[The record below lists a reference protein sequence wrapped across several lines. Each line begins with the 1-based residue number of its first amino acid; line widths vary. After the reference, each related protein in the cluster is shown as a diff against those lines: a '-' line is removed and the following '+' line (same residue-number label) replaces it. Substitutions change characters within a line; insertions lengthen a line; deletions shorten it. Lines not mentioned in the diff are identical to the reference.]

1 MASNPCF
8 AAFAAAEEIPILH
21 YYGVEVFTMAKR
33 ILISALLLKG
43 NKVDVEEFLKDTFPR
58 KQQIILSP
66 YRGGQSFSLNDVSY
80 QELEDLSILKPSCE
94 PHAIVGP
101 HNEDEYNIHRL
112 AYVNAAPDE
121 KSTSLDLLRNFI
133 HNAVLENLS
142 SSIHK
147 EFASYHHPI
156 ENQRLLLLGN
166 RKVYSTNK
174 SKIQKFELQKKKDD
188 AAAKKSEARA
198 ALPSISSKNPA
209 KDKPTP
215 PASSNS
221 LNDSAA
227 KSIVQSPPAAKEVP
241 KSNSETKRRS
251 VKEINYKEDSG
262 NSTSSVEYPVE
273 GKHTDDESEGEKS
286 GSRTPIFFNPSQQ
299 ATIPTFMTE
308 PGAAMQI
315 SGGPLNFHARIPK
328 PRRKTSKHFRRSPS
342 AEDSKPSSTRER
354 KRLEKKS
361 SKHAKKSS
369 KKSSRR
375 SRKYSTS
382 SSSSSSNSDA
392 DSVPSEQVSSPPPP
406 FTIHNLIIYYLLLP
420 ISPGKS

>member
-101 HNEDEYNIHRL
+101 HNEDEYNTHRL

-121 KSTSLDLLRNFI
+121 KSTSLDLLRDFI

-147 EFASYHHPI
+147 EFASYHHPV

-166 RKVYSTNK
+166 RKVYSTDK
-174 SKIQKFELQKKKDD
+174 SKIQKFELQRKKDD
-188 AAAKKSEARA
+188 AARKKSEARA

-209 KDKPTP
+209 KEKPIT
-215 PASSNS
+215 A
-221 LNDSAA
+221 
-227 KSIVQSPPAAKEVP
+227 
-241 KSNSETKRRS
+241 R
-251 VKEINYKEDSG
+251 
-262 NSTSSVEYPVE
+262 
-273 GKHTDDESEGEKS
+273 
-286 GSRTPIFFNPSQQ
+286 
-299 ATIPTFMTE
+299 
-308 PGAAMQI
+308 
-315 SGGPLNFHARIPK
+315 NF
-328 PRRKTSKHFRRSPS
+328 
-342 AEDSKPSSTRER
+342 
-354 KRLEKKS
+354 
-361 SKHAKKSS
+361 
-369 KKSSRR
+369 
-375 SRKYSTS
+375 
-382 SSSSSSNSDA
+382 
-392 DSVPSEQVSSPPPP
+392 
-406 FTIHNLIIYYLLLP
+406 
-420 ISPGKS
+420 